1 MGPAA
6 VSWRHLWNLKEREI
20 PINKVNRVYWIRF
33 LCDAVNEARAPD
45 NIQFEKQ
52 PRPKRK
58 RYGPTATELRR
69 AARRR
74 AIKRLREELK

>member
-1 MGPAA
+1 M
-6 VSWRHLWNLKEREI
+6 SWRHLWNLKEREI
-20 PINKVNRVYWIRF
+20 PLSKQNRVYWIRF
-33 LCDAVNEARAPD
+33 LCEAVNEARAHDP
-45 NIQFEKQ
+45 IKFEKQ

-74 AIKRLREELK
+74 ALKRLREEMENG